1 MKKNKN
7 WLVLILGLVLLLGL
21 GQAAQAVLVDLGP
34 PDPNT
39 TSEGEHHQEF
49 LGIRSGIRT
58 ATTCAWNFVSPTP
71 RR

>member
-7 WLVLILGLVLLLGL
+7 WLALILGLVLLLGL
-21 GQAAQAVLVDLGP
+21 GQAAQALLPPPLQTLVLRIP
-34 PDPNT
+34 PPPLPL
-39 TSEGEHHQEF
+39 

-58 ATTCAWNFVSPTP
+58 ATTCAWNFASPMP